1 MKKAKKTYQ
10 NGTGKQKPLR
20 GSSARRGW
28 RAWSEYVSAFLDYIV
43 PEPPH
48 VDSIACVPAHI
59 RLPDA
64 AATAAEDDL
73 LLRRLYILEPEDLL
87 EFTLDDLLLAWRWR
101 FEVCGSEMAAAEL
114 YALYRVATGQDEVYQ
129 GGAHF
134 EQALEVLA
142 IFDPEIVLSE
152 DGSRPGHEAPLQ
164 DTTPDP
170 DPPPVSPLSLEDVRS
185 LSASVL
191 MRAWEDR
198 PESFASL
205 EAAAEA
211 LALLRVSSSA
221 DSEKKSLSY
230 YLRHPLIL
238 DLEEYL
244 PGETSRAEDSAA
256 EARLL
261 DLMQE
266 DRRKI
271 KVQST
276 VVRTGQ
282 QDFRS
287 EVFRRYGGICC
298 VTGCTIASLLEAAHI
313 IPYRGSHTDHVEN
326 GLLLRVD
333 IHRLFD
339 DHLISIDPV
348 RLALIVSGSIEDASY
363 RELHGR
369 PLFRLSAKPN
379 ALYLEDHYRRYQRAE
394 HHRAGLSNNTSS
406 GAFA

>member
-1 MKKAKKTYQ
+1 MKKAKKIYQ

-48 VDSIACVPAHI
+48 VDSIAYVPVHI

-101 FEVCGSEMAAAEL
+101 LEVCGSEVAAAEL

-129 GGAHF
+129 GGTRF
-134 EQALEVLA
+134 EQAPEVLA
-142 IFDPEIVLSE
+142 IFDPEIVSPE
-152 DGSRPGHEAPLQ
+152 DGVRPGHEGPLQ
-164 DTTPDP
+164 ETTPAP
-170 DPPPVSPLSLEDVRS
+170 YPVSPLSLEDVRS

-244 PGETSRAEDSAA
+244 PREASRAEDSSA

-266 DRRKI
+266 DRRKV
-271 KVQST
+271 KVQNT
-276 VVRTGQ
+276 VLRTGQ
-282 QDFRS
+282 HDFRS

-298 VTGCTIASLLEAAHI
+298 VTGCTIARLLDAAHI

-339 DHLISIDPV
+339 EHLISIDPV
-348 RLALIVSGSIEDASY
+348 RLALIVSGSIEDVSY
-363 RELHGR
+363 RELHGK

-394 HHRAGLSNNTSS
+394 RHRAGLSNNTFS